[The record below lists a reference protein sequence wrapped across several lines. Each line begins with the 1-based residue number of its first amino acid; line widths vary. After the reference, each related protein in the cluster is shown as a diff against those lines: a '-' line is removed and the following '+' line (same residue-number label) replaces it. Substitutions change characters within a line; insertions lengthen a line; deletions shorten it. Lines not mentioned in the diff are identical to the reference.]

1 MIAVWQKKL
10 RVAKKFDLIMASNTF
25 DSKRRILLLQR
36 HDDGKSITQI
46 IDFNHQEEN
55 YWKFAQSVGFTKNI
69 SK

>member
-1 MIAVWQKKL
+1 
-10 RVAKKFDLIMASNTF
+10 MASNTF

-55 YWKFAQSVGFTKNI
+55 Y
-69 SK
+69 